1 MHYRVAIQV
10 KQTDEA
16 WSALQQC
23 FSETI
28 RIWIRSHPSSD
39 VALLHD
45 SEENYL
51 AQTFSRFWFAVRDQH
66 VEFTTLSAALSYL
79 RAILNGLIT
88 DTLRAHLRLRSRE
101 APLPEPGLSDEP
113 CAEEPLDSQ
122 GLWESTQPLLLNE
135 RERRIFYL
143 LYCCGLKP
151 REIVIRCSQEFADVK
166 EIYRLISNIVERL
179 RRHSERVCYLLGSDA

>member
-1 MHYRVAIQV
+1 MYYRVAIQV

-39 VALLHD
+39 LALLHD

-51 AQTFSRFWFAVRDQH
+51 AQTFSRFWFAVHDQH

-79 RAILNGLIT
+79 RAILNGLI
-88 DTLRAHLRLRSRE
+88 
-101 APLPEPGLSDEP
+101 
-113 CAEEPLDSQ
+113 SQ
-122 GLWESTQPLLLNE
+122 GSPTNLQPKTLWIARVSGRAYNP
-135 RERRIFYL
+135 
-143 LYCCGLKP
+143 
-151 REIVIRCSQEFADVK
+151 CS
-166 EIYRLISNIVERL
+166 
-179 RRHSERVCYLLGSDA
+179 

>member
-1 MHYRVAIQV
+1 MYYRVAIQV

-39 VALLHD
+39 IALLHD

-51 AQTFSRFWFAVRDQH
+51 AQTFSRFWFAVHDQH

-88 DTLRAHLRLRSRE
+88 DTLRSHLRSRE
-101 APLPEPGLSDEP
+101 VPLPEPGLSDEP
-113 CAEEPLDSQ
+113 AAEDPLDSQ
-122 GLWESTQPLLLNE
+122 GLWESIQPLLLNE

-151 REIVIRCSQEFADVK
+151 REIVTRCSQEFADVK
-166 EIYRLISNIVERL
+166 AIYRLNSTIIERL
-179 RRHSERVCYLLGSDA
+179 RHNNEERVRYLLGSDA

>member
-1 MHYRVAIQV
+1 MYYRVAIQV

-39 VALLHD
+39 LALLHD

-51 AQTFSRFWFAVRDQH
+51 AQTFSRFWFAVHDQH
-66 VEFTTLSAALSYL
+66 VEFTTLSAALNYL

-88 DTLRAHLRLRSRE
+88 DTLRSHLRSRE
-101 APLPEPGLSDEP
+101 VPLPEPGLSVEP
-113 CAEEPLDSQ
+113 AAEDPLDSQ
-122 GLWESTQPLLLNE
+122 GLWESIQPLLLNE

-151 REIVIRCSQEFADVK
+151 REIVTRCSQEFADVK
-166 EIYRLISNIVERL
+166 AIYRLNSTIIERL
-179 RRHSERVCYLLGSDA
+179 RHNNEERVRYLLGSDA